1 MDAGDYTTAWV
12 VYSLAA
18 LVLAGVCWR
27 ALRQLPLKEAAWL
40 LECWLLA
47 LLFTPWYVMP
57 DDTIM
62 APALMVFVMDAVTV
76 SMESAIRALIPL
88 VLALLS
94 GVLVTL
100 VLSVASRVWQRRRN
114 TGTPI

>member
-1 MDAGDYTTAWV
+1 MDAGDYTTAWI

-18 LVLAGVCWR
+18 LVLAGVSWR
-27 ALRQLPLKEAAWL
+27 VLRRLPLKEVAWL

-47 LLFTPWYVMP
+47 LLFTPWYVLP

-62 APALMVFVMDAVTV
+62 APALIVFVMDAVTV
-76 SMESAIRALIPL
+76 SVESAIRALIPL

-94 GVLVTL
+94 GVLVTV
-100 VLSVASRVWQRRRN
+100 VLSVVTRLWHRHRN
-114 TGTPI
+114 TGTPA